1 MPAHPESIDLAVVVT
16 SAADDKLASD
26 LALYDV
32 ADVLAVVDVFALA
45 SGGSDRQVRA
55 IVDNIEDRVAG
66 TFDLR
71 PLRREGSPESGWV
84 LLDYGDV
91 VAHVFT
97 TEQRGFYDL
106 DRLFSDVP
114 SHDPHTGAPTREV
127 GADPSVPSVPAGA
140 DLVVAV
146 PPDHGHDESV
156 EDDRAN
162 PRALDGEPAADRP
175 GTGPVAAPDASS
187 TIAGS

>member
-1 MPAHPESIDLAVVVT
+1 MPAHPEAIALAVAVAT
-16 SAADDKLASD
+16 AADDKLASN

-55 IVDNIEDRVAG
+55 IVDTIEERVRDAH
-66 TFDLR
+66 DQR

-97 TEQRGFYDL
+97 ADQRSFYDL
-106 DRLFSDVP
+106 DRLFSDVTSFEP
-114 SHDPHTGAPTREV
+114 MTGEVARASTRLPDD
-127 GADPSVPSVPAGA
+127 DPSVDLDALVNAVEPPAGDGTA
-140 DLVVAV
+140 DDSAAATV
-146 PPDHGHDESV
+146 ES
-156 EDDRAN
+156 
-162 PRALDGEPAADRP
+162 
-175 GTGPVAAPDASS
+175 
-187 TIAGS
+187 